1 MKTAMLMLVSAMFLY
16 PMVAVT
22 QTKKVTPQGI
32 QKEIARGKQYV
43 LVLLKRG
50 ANASA
55 IDSVTLERNQMEH
68 LVHLFTMKSQGVLP
82 IFGPVFEDTDL
93 RGICIFNT
101 DDKNTVKAM
110 LDEDP
115 HIKSG
120 RLAYELYSWF
130 GLPGDR
136 LPK

>member
-1 MKTAMLMLVSAMFLY
+1 MLVSAMFLY

-22 QTKKVTPQGI
+22 QTKKVTPQSI

-82 IFGPVFEDTDL
+82 IFGPVVEDTDL
-93 RGICIFNT
+93 RGVCIFNT
-101 DDKNTVKAM
+101 DDKNKVNAM

-115 HIKSG
+115 HIRSG